1 MGDAYPP
8 FSASKIRN
16 IEVSRAVVE
25 AGRRSEE
32 DRMRRI
38 ATGVALGALML
49 VLAAGVA
56 LAVLEVGNNGRN
68 TLVGTTGNNDG
79 QDTLFGL
86 GADDKLVGK
95 SAADQLVGGSG
106 PDLLEGN
113 DGNDT
118 LVGGGGRDRIFTGGG
133 FDLVFAFDGNRDYIN
148 CNGGGRYRIVF
159 DRRLDRLDRCPG
171 SGSARTSATS
181 LGSDSGG
188 PGTAVS
194 LD

>member
-1 MGDAYPP
+1 
-8 FSASKIRN
+8 
-16 IEVSRAVVE
+16 VSRAVVE

-32 DRMRRI
+32 DRMRRF
-38 ATGVALGALML
+38 ATVVGLGALML

-56 LAVLEVGNNGRN
+56 LAVLEVGNNN
-68 TLVGTTGNNDG
+68 PNHLEGTSGDNEG

-86 GADDKLVGK
+86 GAGDVLVGR
-95 SAADQLVGGSG
+95 SAADQLVGGTG
-106 PDLLEGN
+106 PDRLEGN

-118 LVGGGGRDRIFTGGG
+118 LIGGGGQDRIFTGSG

-159 DRRLDRLDRCPG
+159 DRNLDRFERCPG
-171 SGSARTSATS
+171 VRSGESDGVTSSRSTS
-181 LGSDSGG
+181 SG

>member
-1 MGDAYPP
+1 MFPSSD
-8 FSASKIRN
+8 SKIWN

-25 AGRRSEE
+25 AGRMSEE

-38 ATGVALGALML
+38 ATGVALAALML

-56 LAVLEVGNNGRN
+56 LAVLRVGDNGPN
-68 TLVGTTGNNDG
+68 TLVGTTGDNEG

-86 GADDKLVGK
+86 GGGDELVGR

-106 PDLLEGN
+106 PDRLEGN

-118 LVGGGGRDRIFTGGG
+118 LVGGGGQDRIFTGGG
-133 FDLVFAFDGNRDYIN
+133 FDFVFAFDGNRDYVN

-171 SGSARTSATS
+171 AGSARSSATS

-188 PGTAVS
+188 PATAVS

>member
-1 MGDAYPP
+1 MPP
-8 FSASKIRN
+8 FSDRNIRN

-86 GADDKLVGK
+86 GSDDKLVGK

-118 LVGGGGRDRIFTGGG
+118 LVGGGGRVRIFTGGG

-148 CNGGGRYRIVF
+148 CNGEGRYRIVF

-181 LGSDSGG
+181 LGSASGG